1 VPAAFGGKV
10 NVDKMWQLMDIA
22 SDLNFN
28 VGAVAGISRPAIV
41 AANGGS
47 LNS

>member
-41 AANGGS
+41 AAYGGS